1 MTTLLVTSTAD
12 GTGKTAISI
21 AIARLA
27 QKQGASVG
35 YMKPKGTRLESA
47 VGKTRD
53 QDPMLARE
61 LLDLDAEMHDLEPV
75 VYSPTFV
82 REAIRG
88 REDPAALKDRITES
102 FESLAAERDVM
113 IVEGGGEFWT
123 GGIVELTD
131 ADVAEL
137 LDADTL
143 LVSRYDEPGTVDE
156 VLAAADTFEDRLA
169 GVLFN
174 AVSSAHTDELAKDV
188 VPFLDGRGIETVGT
202 VGHDKHLAGLS
213 VADLA
218 NEVGGTILTT
228 DAPTEGVV
236 ERFSVGAMGGSAA
249 LERLRGVRNTA
260 LVTGGD
266 RSDIQTAALEASGV
280 ECLILTG
287 GYRPSNAVIGKA
299 EDRNVPILSVQ
310 TDTRTTIDRVEDSL
324 RTGRIRDPEAIERMV
339 DLIAEA
345 VDIESMLSL
354 E

>member
-1 MTTLLVTSTAD
+1 MTTILVTSTAD

-27 QKQGASVG
+27 QNQGASVG

-61 LLDLDAEMHDLEPV
+61 LLDLDAEMHELEPV
-75 VYSPTFV
+75 VYSPTFI

-88 REDPAALKDRITES
+88 REDPAKLRERITES
-102 FESLAAERDVM
+102 FESLAADRDVM

-131 ADVAEL
+131 ADIAEL
-137 LDADTL
+137 LDAEAV
-143 LVSRYDEPGTVDE
+143 LVSRYDEPGGVDE
-156 VLAAADTFEDRLA
+156 VLAATDAFDDRLA

-174 AVSSAHTDELAKDV
+174 AVSSAQTDELAEDV
-188 VPFLDGRGIETVGT
+188 VPFLDGRGVDTVGM

-218 NEVGGTILTT
+218 SEIGATNLTT
-228 DAPTEGVV
+228 DAPTDGVV

-260 LVTGGD
+260 LITGGD
-266 RSDIQTAALEASGV
+266 RSDVQTAALEASGV
-280 ECLILTG
+280 ECLVLTG
-287 GYRPSNAVIGKA
+287 GYRPSNAVIGNA
-299 EDRNVPILSVQ
+299 EDRSIPILSVQ

-324 RTGRIRDPEAIERMV
+324 QTGRIRDPVAIERMV
-339 DLIAEA
+339 GLVEEGAD
-345 VDIESMLSL
+345 VDSLLSL